1 MKQSEFIITAVLV
14 LAAFVFGFYNI
25 TNTAPTINNS
35 QMNTSVSIESSNTN
49 EEVNLQIIPYM
60 TETIEEEVIIE
71 MDTTMSDSTL
81 EVSSDSLR
89 IKGIS
94 TTALGDILIGAAS
107 DAGYTRLAAPS
118 ISSPTTATLQINH
131 AGVVSWTT
139 TIDGGEFS

>member
-1 MKQSEFIITAVLV
+1 MKQSELIITAVLV

-71 MDTTMSDSTL
+71 MDTSMSDSTL
-81 EVSSDSLR
+81 EVSSDSEEV
-89 IKGIS
+89 II
-94 TTALGDILIGAAS
+94 
-107 DAGYTRLAAPS
+107 
-118 ISSPTTATLQINH
+118 
-131 AGVVSWTT
+131 
-139 TIDGGEFS
+139 E